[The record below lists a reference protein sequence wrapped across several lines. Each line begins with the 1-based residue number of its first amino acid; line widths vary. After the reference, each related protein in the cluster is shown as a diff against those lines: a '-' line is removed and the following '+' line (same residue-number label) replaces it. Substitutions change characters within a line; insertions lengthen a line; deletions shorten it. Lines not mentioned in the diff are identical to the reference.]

1 MKLPDLA
8 IATDAGVRSWNGAPD
23 PIKAAAAAAK
33 LKYCSIDLH
42 GVGGKTEL
50 LSALEKGLKLPP
62 HFGDNWDALADC
74 LEDDDWLGGHGMAI
88 VLRHAGAYGKAY
100 RTDWE
105 TLSEILG
112 EAAEYW
118 QERHKPFWVF
128 VS

>member
-8 IATDAGVRSWNGAPD
+8 MAAEAGVHDWTGAPD
-23 PIKAAAAAAK
+23 AVKSAASAAK
-33 LKYCSIDLH
+33 LKFCSLDLH
-42 GVGGKTEL
+42 GIDNKAALLTALGKC
-50 LSALEKGLKLPP
+50 LKLPE

-74 LEDDDWLGGHGMAI
+74 LEDSDWLGGHGIAI
-88 VLRHAGAYGKAY
+88 VLRHAAAY
-100 RTDWE
+100 RKAHGVDWE
-105 TLSEILG
+105 TLSDILS